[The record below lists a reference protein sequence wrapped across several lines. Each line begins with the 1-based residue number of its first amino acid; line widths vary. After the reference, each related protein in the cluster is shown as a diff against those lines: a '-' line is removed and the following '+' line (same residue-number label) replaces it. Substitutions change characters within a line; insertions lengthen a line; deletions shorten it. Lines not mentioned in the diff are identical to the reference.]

1 MTLVATPSRRD
12 TELRDPAAPLLAVL
26 RSTAITDHPRLRKS
40 IVDAVCDHDLRLAP
54 MLIGVVEAAS
64 TLSLPQLDEIAL
76 TQIGRFCT
84 RTLEAELAQ
93 PPRADDDWSI
103 TELEA
108 GGCCDDCARLAGFLT
123 DPATRQLTWPLTKPR
138 RQHIHHRIDE
148 AELPVTHQTKR
159 QGSPHKL
166 ILTKTA
172 ELFNR
177 DAKRRKAAQAS
188 LGTVQRLLGTVER

>member
-1 MTLVATPSRRD
+1 
-12 TELRDPAAPLLAVL
+12 
-26 RSTAITDHPRLRKS
+26 LRKS
-40 IVDAVCDHDLRLAP
+40 IVGAVCDHDLRLAP
-54 MLIGVVEAAS
+54 MLIGAVEAAS

-84 RTLEAELAQ
+84 QTL
-93 PPRADDDWSI
+93 
-103 TELEA
+103 
-108 GGCCDDCARLAGFLT
+108 
-123 DPATRQLTWPLTKPR
+123 
-138 RQHIHHRIDE
+138 E